1 MLSKHITK
9 HNKNFLQKIQL
20 VALVGMVTSSLV
32 FTGCAH
38 QSKVL
43 PSNGH
48 IDGEQTTQSN
58 NQSAAAAPIPKLAK
72 TSPVLPPPKATSKA
86 QTYSV
91 VVNEVPVK
99 EILFALAR
107 ESKLNIDI
115 HPAIQG
121 VATLNAVDQ
130 TLPAILERLAKQVSL
145 NYKMEN
151 GVLYIAPDSP
161 MLKTYQINYV
171 NMQRTT
177 KGSVSVANEI
187 ASSQVTTVSGA
198 GGASSST
205 SNSSGG
211 SNTSSTSVES
221 ESKNYF
227 WDSLIQNIKDIL
239 AESDKEVL
247 VNRLGTDERFRG
259 MYDSRARGSGSASVN
274 GRGSAAAAGNGGDG
288 GVGHSANGGRGGNG
302 DAGASGGA
310 SGSGNQDVQGNVEEA
325 SDKNLKNY
333 KTLFAASI
341 IANKETGVLSV
352 RATQRQHEAIQEFID
367 RVQAGAKRQV
377 LIEASIVE
385 IALNDDFQA
394 GVDWSRLGKGGTLD
408 GFTFKQ
414 ELLGNVL
421 NAAPRLAI
429 GYSKS
434 TNIGDLAASIRLLQT
449 FGDTKV
455 LSSPKLMVLNSQ
467 TAILKVVNNL
477 VYFTVNADTTQ
488 SQTSSLTNFTTTPH
502 TIPVGV
508 WMSVT
513 PQINENSM
521 VTLNVRPTIARQS
534 GFQLDP
540 NPAIKI
546 ENRIPEIEVREM
558 ESMLQVG
565 SGNTVVL
572 GGLMQD
578 EFVKTKNG
586 IPGLMSVPG
595 VGNAFSVRNSK
606 SKKTELVIFLRPTVI
621 TNPSLESDELQSY
634 KQYLPAQQLERALEE
649 AN

>member
-1 MLSKHITK
+1 ML
-9 HNKNFLQKIQL
+9 NNNIQFSLAKFMVKLSAIAL
-20 VALVGMVTSSLV
+20 VAVILAS
-32 FTGCAH
+32 CAH
-38 QSKVL
+38 KSKVK
-43 PSNGH
+43 PSTGH
-48 IDGEQTTQSN
+48 IDGKTASPQA
-58 NQSAAAAPIPKLAK
+58 NQNAASSAPIPKLVRSA
-72 TSPVLPPPKATSKA
+72 PQLPPPKATTKA

-107 ESKLNIDI
+107 ESKLNVDI
-115 HPAIQG
+115 HPSIDG
-121 VATLNAVDQ
+121 RATLNAVDQ
-130 TLPAILERLAKQVSL
+130 TLPAILERLSKQVDL
-145 NYKMEN
+145 TYKVD
-151 GVLYIAPDSP
+151 GDTLYIAPDSP
-161 MLKTYQINYV
+161 VLKTYQINYV

-187 ASSQVTTVSGA
+187 ASASNTTVTGA
-198 GGASSST
+198 GGASSTT
-205 SNSSGG
+205 SSATGG

-239 AESDKEVL
+239 LESDKEILIRRISSDSTLRDSYQSSDSV
-247 VNRLGTDERFRG
+247 RGKGDGSASTAGTTG
-259 MYDSRARGSGSASVN
+259 ALSGSAS
-274 GRGSAAAAGNGGDG
+274 
-288 GVGHSANGGRGGNG
+288 
-302 DAGASGGA
+302 GASA
-310 SGSGNQDVQGNVEEA
+310 SGNQALDAAAIARREA
-325 SDKNLKNY
+325 AKESNAKEY
-333 KTLFAASI
+333 RQLFAANV

-352 RATQRQHEAIQEFID
+352 RATERQHKSIQEFID
-367 RVQAGAKRQV
+367 RVQMGAKRQV

-385 IALNDDFQA
+385 ITLNDDFQA
-394 GVDWSRLGKGGTLD
+394 GVDWSRLAKSGD
-408 GFTFKQ
+408 GFTFNQ
-414 ELLGNVL
+414 NLLGNTL
-421 NAAPRLAI
+421 TTAPNFAI
-429 GYSKS
+429 GFSKK
-434 TNIGDLAASIRLLQT
+434 TGLGNLAASIRLLQT

-477 VYFTVNADTTQ
+477 VYFTVNAQQGVTNNGTTQ
-488 SQTSSLTNFTTTPH
+488 PNTVTTTPH

-513 PQINENSM
+513 PQINENTM

-534 GFQLDP
+534 GFQIDP
-540 NPAIKI
+540 NPALNDSTVPLEKRVQ
-546 ENRIPEIEVREM
+546 NKIPEIEVREM

-578 EFVKTKNG
+578 EIIKSKSG
-586 IPGLMSVPG
+586 IPGLVSTPV
-595 VGNAFSVRNSK
+595 VGNAFGVRSSN
-606 SKKTELVIFLRPTVI
+606 SKKTELIIFLRPTVI

-634 KQYLPAQQLERALEE
+634 KQYLPAQQLQNVLED

>member
-1 MLSKHITK
+1 MLSYNNKIKHAK
-9 HNKNFLQKIQL
+9 F
-20 VALVGMVTSSLV
+20 SLV
-32 FTGCAH
+32 IVIGLMLAACAH
-38 QSKVL
+38 QSKVK
-43 PSNGH
+43 PSAGH
-48 IDGEQTTQSN
+48 IDGKVASQNVNQT
-58 NQSAAAAPIPKLAK
+58 AIAPIPKLVRSAPK
-72 TSPVLPPPKATSKA
+72 LPPPKATAKA

-115 HPAIQG
+115 NPSIQG
-121 VATLNAVDQ
+121 RATLNAVDQ
-130 TLPAILERLAKQVSL
+130 TLPAILERLAKQVDL
-145 NYKMEN
+145 TYKMD
-151 GVLYIAPDSP
+151 GDVLYIAPDTP
-161 MLKTYQINYV
+161 VLKTYQINYV

-187 ASSQVTTVSGA
+187 ASASNTTVTGS
-198 GGASSST
+198 GGASSTTSSSGST
-205 SNSSGG
+205 GG

-239 AESDKEVL
+239 LESDKEVL
-247 VNRLGTDERFRG
+247 IRRISSDSTLRDSYQSNDSVRG
-259 MYDSRARGSGSASVN
+259 RGDGSASSAGTT
-274 GRGSAAAAGNGGDG
+274 GRLAGSAD
-288 GVGHSANGGRGGNG
+288 
-302 DAGASGGA
+302 GASA
-310 SGSGNQDVQGNVEEA
+310 SGNQALDAAAIAKRDAAKESNAKEYRQ
-325 SDKNLKNY
+325 
-333 KTLFAASI
+333 LFAANV
-341 IANKETGVLSV
+341 IAHRETGVLSV
-352 RATQRQHEAIQEFID
+352 RASSRQHKAVQEFID
-367 RVQAGAKRQV
+367 RVQVGARRQV

-385 IALNDDFQA
+385 ITLNDDFQA
-394 GVDWSRLGKGGTLD
+394 GVDWSRLGQGGALD
-408 GFTFKQ
+408 GFTFQ
-414 ELLGNVL
+414 QNLLGNAL
-421 NAAPRLAI
+421 TTAPRIAI
-429 GYSKS
+429 GYNKA
-434 TNIGDLAASIRLLQT
+434 TRLGDIAASIRLLQT

-477 VYFTVNADTTQ
+477 VYFTVNADTNQ
-488 SQTSSLTNFTTTPH
+488 NQTNSFTSVTTTPH

-513 PQINENSM
+513 PQINENTM

-534 GFQLDP
+534 GFKLDP
-540 NPAIKI
+540 NPAIKASGI
-546 ENRIPEIEVREM
+546 ENSIPEIEVREM

-578 EFVKTKNG
+578 EIVRTKSG
-586 IPGLMSVPG
+586 IPGLVSAPVI
-595 VGNAFSVRNSK
+595 GNAFGVKNSK

-621 TNPSLESDELQSY
+621 TNASLESDELQAY
-634 KQYLPAQQLERALEE
+634 KQYLPAQQLQNVLEE